1 MSLLGQ
7 ILHQLGINGTLL
19 LSQIVNFFLVLF
31 ILQMLLY
38 KPVLNMLE
46 KRKERIAQSLKDAER
61 SATAAAEAE
70 KERAAILEEAGRE
83 AQQVRAQ
90 SARDAE
96 RIAQEIRSR
105 AEQEA
110 TEIRMKA
117 QADAEAQV
125 QTVLVDA
132 KKQIA
137 DLAIAA
143 TEQLLGRELRNRAEQ
158 ERFVSEFLAQKNG
171 SGT

>member
-1 MSLLGQ
+1 LGEV
-7 ILHQLGINGTLL
+7 LGQLGISGPLL
-19 LSQIVNFFLVLF
+19 LSQIVNFVILMVLLRLFLY
-31 ILQMLLY
+31 Q
-38 KPVLNMLE
+38 PVLNMLE
-46 KRKERIAQSLKDAER
+46 KRKERIAQSLKDVER
-61 SATAAAEAE
+61 SSSAAAEAE
-70 KERAAILEEAGRE
+70 KERAKILEEARRE
-83 AQQVRAQ
+83 AQEVRAQ

-105 AEQEA
+105 ADQEA
-110 TEIRMKA
+110 TDIRMKG

-143 TEQLLGRELRNRAEQ
+143 TEQLLGRELQNRAEQ
-158 ERFVSEFLAQKNG
+158 LRFVNEYLAQQGG
-171 SGT
+171 SGK